1 MMAAGDGFFY
11 FGVVCSGD
19 VEMTKREAYFGR

>member
-1 MMAAGDGFFY
+1 MAAVGGFFY

-19 VEMTKREAYFGR
+19 VEMTKREAFFGR